1 MLILAKRG
9 NIKWPPMNKC
19 SPFLRFKSAAIVD
32 GGFSIYASIA
42 KLGILQCSSIWLGAS
57 PQKDRL
63 RKRTLKCLKANQ
75 DWSSTVQDRDAL
87 RFLTI
92 SLGRTPLP
100 LVSIFWLTTTLFSG
114 I

>member
-42 KLGILQCSSIWLGAS
+42 KLGILQCSSIWLSGMGGDKS
-57 PQKDRL
+57 PSPLTKWLVYCATSRL
-63 RKRTLKCLKANQ
+63 PTRSLMWKTPA
-75 DWSSTVQDRDAL
+75 TVRAD
-87 RFLTI
+87 T
-92 SLGRTPLP
+92 
-100 LVSIFWLTTTLFSG
+100 
-114 I
+114 

>member
-42 KLGILQCSSIWLGAS
+42 KLGILQCSSIWLSAS

-75 DWSSTVQDRDAL
+75 DWSSTVQDRDTEPPRVFRRQFILSQA
-87 RFLTI
+87 
-92 SLGRTPLP
+92 
-100 LVSIFWLTTTLFSG
+100 TLADSSSWR
-114 I
+114 